1 MANALTSDGVT
12 SEINAIHQ
20 FLHGY
25 ADGHRLIEGS
35 LKLPNEAARLMLRM
49 SDLSGSSVVKGF
61 EHYLTGY
68 PLDSISGYALA
79 MTWYASEMPRPG
91 SVWTHTL
98 VLPVQ
103 TMAAIPSLAS
113 LMRLFNRPSRDS
125 IKGQYTETL
134 SFDNFPINYSHQ
146 GRPSDTLGQL
156 NSLFFAYYEQAP
168 SSPVVVASRTSDEF
182 ADAIFALWSQQWPGL
197 RQQFAFCT
205 GSLAARSLPGR
216 SFDIQCSPP
225 TLAKD
230 VAREL
235 AVDGIAE
242 PVLSP
247 DRDGLFSDV
256 LRTAVEDAAMPDG
269 GAFRRYLWMVA
280 DATSRRADFVAYARI
295 FDALD
300 TKTEAATVVEIIAE
314 AFPEPSAGS
323 GLKMR
328 LVGSRHTKPLSTEC
342 PQQAILLALATTEK
356 HSSFDIGSG
365 LTDELA
371 ARLFAE
377 SPDRTRQLVADLFQS
392 NLNPFGDELLATLVR
407 TMDVNDAQEVVS
419 DQPQFLPALFRV
431 NPDLAA
437 SAAFWS
443 KAGDRRNELMDS
455 LIAQEIRPELVSR
468 IAAALLDSGSDGFIR
483 RAFERWG
490 KEAVFAALDW
500 TENHQGSMQD
510 TCRQAL
516 TFQVPSVMDWVQSGS
531 RSTAAL
537 IAAAHVVAPY
547 CYQIAKHDSSVWRRA
562 YNDTKESGQEHE
574 ATYLQTFLLGLALRN
589 APPAPL
595 DLIGDC
601 FEALHRKVSWQQLGY
616 NTWLI
621 LEPLVPELSWRKNWD
636 KCERMRRGLL
646 LAFMQ
651 NSWPA
656 WEIKERIRDRELLQQ
671 ILKSVRKVHGEQYF
685 YDIYA

>member
-12 SEINAIHQ
+12 SQINAIHQ

-25 ADGHRLIEGS
+25 SDGHRLIEGS
-35 LKLPNEAARLMLRM
+35 LKLPNDAALLMLRM

-98 VLPVQ
+98 VLPMQ

-113 LMRLFNRPSRDS
+113 LIGLFKRPLRDS
-125 IKGQYTETL
+125 IKGQYTSTL
-134 SFDNFPINYSHQ
+134 SLHNFPINDSHQ
-146 GRPSDTLGQL
+146 GRPIDALGQL
-156 NSLFFAYYEQAP
+156 NSLFFAYYQQSP

-205 GSLAARSLPGR
+205 GSFAARSLPDR

-235 AVDGIAE
+235 AIDRIAV
-242 PVLSP
+242 PIVSP

-256 LRTAVEDAAMPDG
+256 LKTAIEDAATPNG
-269 GAFRRYLWMVA
+269 GVFRQYLWMVA

-300 TKTEAATVVEIIAE
+300 KKAEAATVVEIIAE
-314 AFPEPSAGS
+314 AFPEASAGS

-328 LVGSRHTKPLSTEC
+328 LVGGHHTKHLSAEC
-342 PQQAILLALATTEK
+342 PQQDILFALATTEK
-356 HSSFDIGSG
+356 HSSFDIGSA
-365 LTDELA
+365 LSDDLP
-371 ARLFAE
+371 ARLFTE
-377 SPDRTRQLVADLFQS
+377 SPYRTRQLVADLFLS
-392 NLNPFGDELLATLVR
+392 NLNPFGDELLTTLVR
-407 TMDVNDAQEVVS
+407 AMDVNDAQEVVS
-419 DQPQFLPALFRV
+419 DQPQFLPALFRG
-431 NPDLAA
+431 NPALAG
-437 SAAFWS
+437 SAALWS

-468 IAAALLDSGSDGFIR
+468 IVAALLNSGSDGFIR

-500 TENHQGSMQD
+500 TEDHQGSMPE

-516 TFQVPSVMDWVQSGS
+516 TFQVPCVMDWVQSGS
-531 RSTAAL
+531 RSPAAL

-547 CYQIAKHDSSVWRRA
+547 SYQIAKHDSSVWRRA
-562 YNDTKESGQEHE
+562 YTDSKEKGQEHE
-574 ATYLQTFLLGLALRN
+574 VTYLQTFLLGLALRN

-595 DLIGDC
+595 DLIGEC
-601 FEALHRKVSWQQLGY
+601 FEAIHRKVSWQQLGY
-616 NTWLI
+616 DTWLI

-636 KCERMRRGLL
+636 KCERMRRALL

-656 WEIKERIRDRELLQQ
+656 WEIRDRIKDRELLRQ
-671 ILKSVRKVHGEQYF
+671 ILKSVRKVHGEDYF
-685 YDIYA
+685 SDIHA

>member
-12 SEINAIHQ
+12 SQINAIHQ

-25 ADGHRLIEGS
+25 SDGHRLIEGS
-35 LKLPNEAARLMLRM
+35 LKLPNDAALLMLRM
-49 SDLSGSSVVKGF
+49 SDVSGSSVVKGF

-98 VLPVQ
+98 VLPMQ

-113 LMRLFNRPSRDS
+113 LIRLFKRPLRDS
-125 IKGQYTETL
+125 IKGQYTHTL
-134 SFDNFPINYSHQ
+134 SLHNFPINDSSQ
-146 GRPSDTLGQL
+146 GRPIDALGQL
-156 NSLFFAYYEQAP
+156 NSLFFAYYEQSP

-205 GSLAARSLPGR
+205 GSFAARSLPDR

-235 AVDGIAE
+235 ARDGIAE
-242 PVLSP
+242 PIVSP
-247 DRDGLFSDV
+247 DRDGLLSDV
-256 LRTAVEDAAMPDG
+256 LRTAIKDAAMPNG

-300 TKTEAATVVEIIAE
+300 TKAEAATVVEIIAE

-323 GLKMR
+323 GLKMC
-328 LVGSRHTKPLSTEC
+328 LVGGRHTKHLSTEC
-342 PQQAILLALATTEK
+342 PQQDILFALATTEK
-356 HSSFDIGSG
+356 HSSFDIGPA
-365 LTDELA
+365 LNDELT

-377 SPDRTRQLVADLFQS
+377 SPYRTRQLVADLFRS
-392 NLNPFGDELLATLVR
+392 NLNPFGDELLTALVR
-407 TMDVNDAQEVVS
+407 AMDVNDAQEVVS
-419 DQPQFLPALFRV
+419 DQPQFLPALFRG
-431 NPDLAA
+431 NPALAA
-437 SAAFWS
+437 SAALWS

-468 IAAALLDSGSDGFIR
+468 IVAALLDSGSDGFIR

-500 TENHQGSMQD
+500 TEDHQGSMPE

-516 TFQVPSVMDWVQSGS
+516 TFQVPCVMDWVQSGS

-547 CYQIAKHDSSVWRRA
+547 SYQIAKHDSSVWRRA
-562 YNDTKESGQEHE
+562 YTDTKERGQEHE
-574 ATYLQTFLLGLALRN
+574 ATYLQAFLLGLALRN

-595 DLIGDC
+595 DLIGEC
-601 FEALHRKVSWQQLGY
+601 FEAIHRKVSWQQLGY
-616 NTWLI
+616 DTWLI

-656 WEIKERIRDRELLQQ
+656 WEIRERIKDRELLRQ
-671 ILKSVRKVHGEQYF
+671 ILESVRKVHGEGYF
-685 YDIYA
+685 SDIHA